1 MLAASG
7 WAIAAELSSTCPP
20 GGPLSFGQCALRP
33 VAPQVVGLGAG
44 LYVVGLSAVA
54 AWVSRLRRRR
64 LGDPAGARKYWQ
76 GDIGTQGL
84 HVELIVDSDNA
95 AQTFPIDEVDSE
107 QRMVVLQGNPGNV
120 GDKFGRSVDVPLVIF
135 ARPFA

>member
-33 VAPQVVGLGAG
+33 VAPKVVGLGAA

-64 LGDPAGARKYWQ
+64 LGDPAGAREWYLIAAI
-76 GDIGTQGL
+76 IG
-84 HVELIVDSDNA
+84 V
-95 AQTFPIDEVDSE
+95 PIS
-107 QRMVVLQGNPGNV
+107 LLLA
-120 GDKFGRSVDVPLVIF
+120 FTLVS
-135 ARPFA
+135 ALR